1 MKTKMVSITINI
13 LQLAELWFHLK
24 DQYNPVCYTRH
35 PIIFFAI
42 SIFHGVSWQL
52 LQLKNS
58 LWSSKKYYATPK
70 KGNKHSQASVLPT
83 SWLCSPSRVFP
94 PFLMP
99 QVLFTPIS
107 LDLLLHW
114 YALLQYDQVLKM
126 NIQAYLVLL
135 HLSFIALCKYINW
148 RFVATLYWASLLAPF
163 FQQHLLTL
171 CLCTILVILTNF
183 ILFQY
188 FYICDP
194 WCYYKKITTHA
205 RLRWWL
211 TCFSSK
217 VHLLLRYSWFTVLHK
232 F

>member
-1 MKTKMVSITINI
+1 M
-13 LQLAELWFHLK
+13 
-24 DQYNPVCYTRH
+24 
-35 PIIFFAI
+35 
-42 SIFHGVSWQL
+42 
-52 LQLKNS
+52 
-58 LWSSKKYYATPK
+58 
-70 KGNKHSQASVLPT
+70 
-83 SWLCSPSRVFP
+83 VFP
-94 PFLMP
+94 GSSYNWRIPFDPQRNTMQLQRKVTNTVRHQCFQLPDSVVLQESFFPFLMP

-126 NIQAYLVLL
+126 HIQAYLVLL

-163 FQQHLLTL
+163 SQQHLLTL

-194 WCYYKKITTHA
+194 WCYCKKITTHA

-211 TCFSSK
+211 ACFSSK